1 MQQPLLLVQQLVER
15 ANMKNFFND
24 IVGQIWTL
32 LGMFVAWIV
41 LEGTAKEV
49 VGWGITLSLIVW
61 VVTFPLRKDDE

>member
-1 MQQPLLLVQQLVER
+1 VQQPLLLVQHLVER
-15 ANMKNFFND
+15 TNMKKFFND

-49 VGWGITLSLIVW
+49 VGWGIVISSVIWLI
-61 VVTFPLRKDDE
+61 TFPLRKDDE

>member
-1 MQQPLLLVQQLVER
+1 MQQPLQLVQHLVER

-49 VGWGITLSLIVW
+49 VGWGIVLSSIIWLA
-61 VVTFPLRKDDE
+61 TFPLRKDDE